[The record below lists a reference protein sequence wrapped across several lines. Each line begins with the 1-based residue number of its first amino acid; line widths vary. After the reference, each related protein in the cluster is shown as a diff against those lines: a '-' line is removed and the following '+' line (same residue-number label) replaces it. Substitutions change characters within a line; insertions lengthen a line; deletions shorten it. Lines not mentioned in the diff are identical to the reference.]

1 MTLLV
6 IIVVLSLIYVFTM
19 PDAGGAP
26 DGSSYGTQGD
36 GAAAFA
42 ALLEHRGY
50 DVEQRRV
57 SFSESAPG
65 RDVAVIVFD
74 AGRLDEEESESLER
88 FVRSGGRL
96 VVVGTDPG
104 FAVPDRVTAGRELAV
119 YGPWFPDPGFA
130 GIDTITA
137 PGGDVWSEPGG
148 LVPLYGDDRYTL
160 VGMAAL
166 GNGRLFAISDPAT
179 LSNRGLGATDNA
191 ALAVAVVGP
200 PGRVEFAEH
209 VHGYGPLSGLGGLP
223 VRWQW
228 AVGGLAAAAALFMV
242 ARSRRLGPPLRAAR
256 DLPPPRVRYVDALAA
271 GLMRTGDR
279 PGTGRVLESEIRH
292 LLEVR
297 GVGVTDAQALDR
309 LTARLGLGKNSIRE
323 ALEAD
328 DGEAALLNR
337 ARVIARLSRKGR

>member
-65 RDVAVIVFD
+65 RDVSVIVFD

-119 YGPWFPDPGFA
+119 YGSWFPDPGFA

-137 PGGDVWSEPGG
+137 PGGDVWSDPGG

-166 GNGRLFAISDPAT
+166 GNGRLFHDGSPGCQIT
-179 LSNRGLGATDNA
+179 LQYGERTSGMHGFVNGPYNGLILDAG
-191 ALAVAVVGP
+191 
-200 PGRVEFAEH
+200 
-209 VHGYGPLSGLGGLP
+209 VHAFQQIPEMNHNP
-223 VRWQW
+223 
-228 AVGGLAAAAALFMV
+228 
-242 ARSRRLGPPLRAAR
+242 ARSC
-256 DLPPPRVRYVDALAA
+256 
-271 GLMRTGDR
+271 
-279 PGTGRVLESEIRH
+279 
-292 LLEVR
+292 
-297 GVGVTDAQALDR
+297 
-309 LTARLGLGKNSIRE
+309 
-323 ALEAD
+323 
-328 DGEAALLNR
+328 
-337 ARVIARLSRKGR
+337 